1 MVNSIMM
8 NLLLLVQGEGDQ
20 EVVQEAGEGDQGAVQ
35 EAEEEGQEVV
45 PEAEEGDREVEVE
58 QEVGVEVEQD
68 HKHQAETVDKVL
80 MMLLRSPLEE
90 DLGQGPEVDQYLGK
104 NAIVV
109 VAEGSNKRKL
119 LCHFI
124 RISL

>member
-90 DLGQGPEVDQYLGK
+90 DLGQGPEVDH
-104 NAIVV
+104 
-109 VAEGSNKRKL
+109 L
-119 LCHFI
+119 LTRQLF
-124 RISL
+124 

>member
-45 PEAEEGDREVEVE
+45 PEAEEGDREVE

-90 DLGQGPEVDQYLGK
+90 DLGQGPEVDH
-104 NAIVV
+104 
-109 VAEGSNKRKL
+109 L
-119 LCHFI
+119 LTRQLF
-124 RISL
+124 